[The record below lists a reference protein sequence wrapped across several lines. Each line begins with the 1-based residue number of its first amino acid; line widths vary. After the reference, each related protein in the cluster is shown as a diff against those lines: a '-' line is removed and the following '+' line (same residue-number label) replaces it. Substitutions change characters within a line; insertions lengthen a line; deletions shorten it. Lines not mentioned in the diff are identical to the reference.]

1 MAEELISVILPVY
14 NIEKYLEKCMSSL
27 FCQTYSNL
35 EFVIVDDGSAKVCAD
50 LCDAMAERDSRV
62 VVYHKENGGLSEREI
77 TELNGLEENT
87 SPVLIR
93 MIMWITIT

>member
-62 VVYHKENGGLSEREI
+62 SVYHKKNGGSLYIHHSRPS
-77 TELNGLEENT
+77 LQYPAVGF
-87 SPVLIR
+87 R
-93 MIMWITIT
+93 